1 MLPIALT
8 FWPFLE
14 TLLKNNRNKIISGTY
29 NQKDVYKINA
39 NIISGS
45 HAILV
50 IILGSL
56 YLYTKSDITL
66 MCMIVFSSIYF
77 IYDSYSVWF
86 LKIKEY
92 YPYFFHHLASV
103 YFLQSLPKYIGEIG
117 NTMILGFVFLEISN
131 LPSYYIYYF
140 LKTNK
145 EKNEVYYSKLTNL
158 KLGQIGIYVLLRLI
172 AFAFLFKT
180 FYKHITHQPILFS
193 CIVGL
198 YIMGIYWSYQLS
210 LGYLK
215 TKKEYNGMLKNETI
229 NVQ

>member
-29 NQKDVYKINA
+29 NQKDIYKINA

-45 HAILV
+45 HALLV

-56 YLYTKSDITL
+56 YLYTKNDTML
-66 MCMIVFSSIYF
+66 MCMIAFSSIYF

-92 YPYFFHHLASV
+92 YPFFFHHMASV

-145 EKNEVYYSKLTNL
+145 EKNEVYYSNLTNL
-158 KLGQIGIYVLLRLI
+158 KLGQLGTYMLLRLI

-180 FYKHITHQPILFS
+180 FYKYITHQPILFF

-215 TKKEYNGMLKNETI
+215 TKKEYNDLLKNETI
-229 NVQ
+229 HVQ